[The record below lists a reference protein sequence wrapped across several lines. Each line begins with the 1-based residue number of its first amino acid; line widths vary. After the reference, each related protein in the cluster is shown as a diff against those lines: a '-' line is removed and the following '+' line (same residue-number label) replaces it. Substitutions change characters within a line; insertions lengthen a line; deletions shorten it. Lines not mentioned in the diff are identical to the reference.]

1 MARFLSQHGF
11 SCAAV
16 QEEQLRLC
24 IQSFQLNPGPLS
36 DTISAPAGAQLSSVS
51 ASLGAFSFQAEKQAT
66 QTNGCHLSCS
76 DRPRS
81 RLAAARQ
88 QFRSPTPPKHS
99 SSLHHHYLAYLRALV
114 KCLQF
119 RRCGPPAF
127 PGKSHRKASGWLPV
141 PTRGALAAPL
151 DLHTRS
157 LQDLCARDL

>member
-1 MARFLSQHGF
+1 MSQKVNLFLGQVPF
-11 SCAAV
+11 TTRV
-16 QEEQLRLC
+16 FLC
-24 IQSFQLNPGPLS
+24 CCSGGAIKTVYSKLPAESWPLS

-66 QTNGCHLSCS
+66 QTNGCRLSCS

-119 RRCGPPAF
+119 RQCGP
-127 PGKSHRKASGWLPV
+127 ASV
-141 PTRGALAAPL
+141 PR
-151 DLHTRS
+151 
-157 LQDLCARDL
+157 